1 MCNLAQLLSEYDK
14 WEDEDELDD
23 IAADM
28 HEFKMDERIVNIRNG
43 PADRNYAGGGNIMQ
57 HDVEVEN
64 EWSILRD
71 KLIQNYMYCFR
82 ANKIEW

>member
-28 HEFKMDERIVNIRNG
+28 HELRMDERIVNI
-43 PADRNYAGGGNIMQ
+43 
-57 HDVEVEN
+57 
-64 EWSILRD
+64 
-71 KLIQNYMYCFR
+71 
-82 ANKIEW
+82 